1 MTPLGFAATPEPIS
15 WRRQVR
21 EHLATLPPGNAADDL
36 AMIEAACLGHDAG
49 GFVRQ
54 QRLLALLRGAR
65 NDQGIVAIDGQRALL
80 DALRERAS

>member
-1 MTPLGFAATPEPIS
+1 MTPLGFAATPAPIS

-21 EHLATLPPGNAADDL
+21 DHLATLPPGDAADDL
-36 AMIEAACLGHDAG
+36 AMIEAAWRGDDAG

-65 NDQGIVAIDGQRALL
+65 NDQGTVTIDGQRALL

>member
-1 MTPLGFAATPEPIS
+1 MTPLGFAASPAPIS
-15 WRRQVR
+15 WRRHVR
-21 EHLATLPPGNAADDL
+21 EHLATLPVGDAADDL
-36 AMIEAACLGHDAG
+36 AMIEAACLGHHPG

-80 DALRERAS
+80 DALRERVK